1 MFYNVLKAIKHEWVS
16 KYPKDRASWFPEET
30 PPWDPINVIYV
41 LSWLLFS
48 AILNP
53 GTRDF

>member
-16 KYPKDRASWFPEET
+16 KYPKDRASWLREET

-48 AILNP
+48 AISNP